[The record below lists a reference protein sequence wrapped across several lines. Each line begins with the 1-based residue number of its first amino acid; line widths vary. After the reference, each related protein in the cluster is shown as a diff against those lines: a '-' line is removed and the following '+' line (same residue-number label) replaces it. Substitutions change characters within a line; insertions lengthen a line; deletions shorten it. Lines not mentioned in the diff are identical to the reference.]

1 MFTLAT
7 DGKTN
12 RNGMPNPLRL
22 AVIAR
27 AHFET
32 VRLPLA
38 PAFAQRAALAIG
50 DLLGRLAG
58 YQSTYAARAPR
69 TELAPA

>member
-1 MFTLAT
+1 LRGRA
-7 DGKTN
+7 K
-12 RNGMPNPLRL
+12 RSPRL
-22 AVIAR
+22 AVIAK

-38 PAFAQRAALAIG
+38 PAFVQRAALAIG

-58 YQSTYAARAPR
+58 YQPTYAGRA
-69 TELAPA
+69 ELASA